1 MLSFKKERIIE
12 RDFNKFMEK
21 IHNFRIFLETTLRQI
36 ANRTELR
43 DKPVDM
49 SRTDK
54 IISQYLA
61 SQN

>member
-1 MLSFKKERIIE
+1 
-12 RDFNKFMEK
+12 MEK

-49 SRTDK
+49 KRVDK
-54 IISQYLA
+54 IINQYLE
-61 SQN
+61 SV